1 MSHRSKLFINNY
13 QNTSPRPSVEFVFN
27 LSYASNKEN
36 NIMDGQ
42 ELVPQRVNQNLY
54 NVFSICQD
62 FRQRLVQYQLLSEKA
77 GEPSLPEIN
86 K

>member
-1 MSHRSKLFINNY
+1 MN
-13 QNTSPRPSVEFVFN
+13 
-27 LSYASNKEN
+27 
-36 NIMDGQ
+36 GQ
-42 ELVPQRVNQNLY
+42 ELIPQRVNKKLY

-62 FRQRLVQYQLLSEKA
+62 FRQRLVKYQRLSEKA

>member
-1 MSHRSKLFINNY
+1 MIQRSKLFINNY
-13 QNTSPRPSVEFVFN
+13 QNTSPQPSVEFVIN
-27 LSYASNKEN
+27 VSCASKKKN

-62 FRQRLVQYQLLSEKA
+62 FRQRLVQLQHLTETLVET
-77 GEPSLPEIN
+77 SLPEV
-86 K
+86 KE

>member
-1 MSHRSKLFINNY
+1 MSHRSKVFINNY
-13 QNTSPRPSVEFVFN
+13 QNTSALPSLEFVFN
-27 LSYASNKEN
+27 LSWASIKEN

-62 FRQRLVQYQLLSEKA
+62 FRQRLVQYQRLSEKA

>member
-1 MSHRSKLFINNY
+1 MTLELLYTGFPLIHNASSW
-13 QNTSPRPSVEFVFN
+13 SEFGYF
-27 LSYASNKEN
+27 YKEN

>member
-1 MSHRSKLFINNY
+1 
-13 QNTSPRPSVEFVFN
+13 
-27 LSYASNKEN
+27 
-36 NIMDGQ
+36 MDGQ

-54 NVFSICQD
+54 NVFSISQD